1 LEVRSGRLMAGANA
15 EGDASIED
23 VGNPMALLEGD

>member
-1 LEVRSGRLMAGANA
+1 MAGANA

-23 VGNPMALLEGD
+23 VGNPMVPLEGDQACGS

>member
-1 LEVRSGRLMAGANA
+1 MAGANM

-23 VGNPMALLEGD
+23 VGDPMALLEGDRACGS